1 MHHLGSKH
9 NRGNK
14 GILPLIGQG
23 FKGDFLKIEKYILII
38 LFYFYECQNNFSALK
53 ICVNA
58 EVFVFAMKE
67 KQKFKESQNL

>member
-38 LFYFYECQNNFSALK
+38 LFHLNEWQNNFSALK
-53 ICVNA
+53 ICVNV
-58 EVFVFAMKE
+58 EVFVFAVE
-67 KQKFKESQNL
+67 E